1 MYKSQEASVL
11 PAMPCPGAG
20 AAEVGPRAAQGRG
33 RCVCR
38 TEACLEEV
46 KAHLRDRTPSSSSLR
61 V

>member
-1 MYKSQEASVL
+1 ML